1 MISDSEM
8 YAEAF
13 EILACMNKQDVMKIP
28 VDILEFLKKEK
39 SKTYITR
46 IDKDDIL
53 NPNNIDQRTINFLN
67 GLNITYI
74 ADEEEKEKIIEIC
87 KTNDRKNEKLKKE
100 KFSSAVLNNTKDEN
114 NSESVEEKQLIDIK
128 KKSNIFVRILEFF
141 KRRSNATRIK

>member
-87 KTNDRKNEKLKKE
+87 KTNAEFLCRRT
-100 KFSSAVLNNTKDEN
+100 FLN
-114 NSESVEEKQLIDIK
+114 V
-128 KKSNIFVRILEFF
+128 NIFCNHRVLPKARI
-141 KRRSNATRIK
+141 